1 MHRHG
6 NAMLYKEFMKMFL
19 RIRGFKLGFALITQE
34 SLYEYFPH
42 LAFIFTFT
50 DCIGYEGTVKLEY

>member
-1 MHRHG
+1 
-6 NAMLYKEFMKMFL
+6 MLYKEFMKMFL